1 MSHPDPI
8 TLTPI
13 GTMHCGLES
22 REDTPKNFD
31 ISTETGTLEIFPEYA
46 EALDGIKAGQTI
58 VVLFWLHQ
66 AKRDLLKVYPRGDR
80 SRGLHGVFSTRSP
93 VRPNPI
99 AISELEVIEIENN
112 KIKVR
117 GVDVYNGTPILDIKK
132 KMKVEK

>member
-1 MSHPDPI
+1 MSHPEPI

-13 GTMHCGLES
+13 GIIHCALES

-46 EALDGIKAGQTI
+46 EALDGIKVGQTI

-99 AISELEVIEIENN
+99 AVSELEVIEIGDNN
-112 KIKVR
+112 IKVR
-117 GVDVYNGTPILDIKK
+117 GVDVYNNTPILDIKK
-132 KMKVEK
+132 KLKVER

>member
-1 MSHPDPI
+1 MLTPNEI
-8 TLTPI
+8 KITPI
-13 GTMHCGLES
+13 GIIHCSLES

-31 ISTETGTLEIFPEYA
+31 ISTETGILEIFPEYA
-46 EALDGIKAGQTI
+46 EALDGIKVGQTI

-99 AISELEVIEIENN
+99 AISELEVIEIEDNN
-112 KIKVR
+112 IKVR
-117 GVDVYNGTPILDIKK
+117 GVDVYNNTPILDIKK
-132 KMKVEK
+132 KLKVER

>member
-1 MSHPDPI
+1 MPHPNPI

-13 GTMHCGLES
+13 GIIHCALES

-31 ISTETGTLEIFPEYA
+31 ISTETGTLEIFPEYT
-46 EALDGIKAGQTI
+46 EALDGIKVGQTI

-99 AISELEVIEIENN
+99 AISELEVIEIGNSS
-112 KIKVR
+112 IKVL
-117 GVDVYNGTPILDIKK
+117 GVDVYNNTPILDIKK
-132 KMKVEK
+132 KI